1 MNSYRAFN
9 IDALGFSHLSSGL
22 PKQDNT
28 LSNVSDAYAIAAVAD
43 GHGSPQY
50 IRSDHGSAF
59 AVEVCVNLLTDMFT
73 RGVDAKR
80 NAEKLKR
87 FIKRD
92 WDKKVVEDFAA
103 NPLTLEE
110 DNRLR
115 AAIDSESDGQRRAK
129 ISNYLRKH

>member
-50 IRSDHGSAF
+50 IRSDRGSAF
-59 AVEVCVNLLTDMFT
+59 AVEVCVNLLTDWT
-73 RGVDAKR
+73 IVNKVDR
-80 NAEKLKR
+80 RREKNQK
-87 FIKRD
+87 
-92 WDKKVVEDFAA
+92 
-103 NPLTLEE
+103 
-110 DNRLR
+110 
-115 AAIDSESDGQRRAK
+115 SS
-129 ISNYLRKH
+129 SN